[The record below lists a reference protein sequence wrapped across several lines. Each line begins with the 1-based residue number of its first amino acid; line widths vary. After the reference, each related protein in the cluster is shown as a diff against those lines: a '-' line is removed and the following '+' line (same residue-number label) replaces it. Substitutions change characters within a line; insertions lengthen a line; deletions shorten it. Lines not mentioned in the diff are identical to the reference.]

1 MEVRNGLL
9 RLNKLFI
16 SRKFEEF
23 SMRIQQLRDLLA
35 LVAASRLEM
44 KALYRRLSQHLD
56 GTRGKM
62 MLNYLQQQ
70 QQQVHDALMRYI
82 AEAPSH
88 ILDTWY
94 DGIVFEDFTQRCQTQ
109 HLAANANDED
119 ILEIHLDLEDR
130 LIKLLEQG
138 VNMAA
143 TEEIRGALMNLVEVE
158 RKQQKQLVHNVNR
171 LEDL

>member
-1 MEVRNGLL
+1 
-9 RLNKLFI
+9 
-16 SRKFEEF
+16 
-23 SMRIQQLRDLLA
+23 MRIKQLRDLLV
-35 LVAASRLEM
+35 LVATNRLEM
-44 KALYRRLSQHLD
+44 KALYRSLSQHLD

-82 AEAPSH
+82 EEAPSH
-88 ILDTWY
+88 ILDTWF
-94 DGIVFEDFTQRCQTQ
+94 DGIVFEDFAKRCQSQ
-109 HLAANANDED
+109 HLAANALDED

-138 VNMAA
+138 VDTAP
-143 TEEIRGALMNLVEVE
+143 TDEIRSALMNLVAVE